1 LESPFSKKLFWCLSY
16 SKEDQFENEHL
27 IDDFPCG
34 FNISLYDF
42 RQGFQ
47 EVGEEVFASAYP
59 STFLALNF
67 SKKIAP

>member
-1 LESPFSKKLFWCLSY
+1 LLAVLILLST
-16 SKEDQFENEHL
+16 
-27 IDDFPCG
+27 I
-34 FNISLYDF
+34 F

-67 SKKIAP
+67 SKKITP